1 MRKSVAYNICMKTV
15 FFRKKA
21 FILAGI
27 LSIATVISG
36 IFYAHALIGA
46 VEVNVGESFYFLIS
60 EEENVAAS
68 AEEVY
73 LDGGA
78 GYVMSRGR
86 TNYAV
91 YSCYFT
97 ETDAKTVRNN
107 LNDKDIP
114 ASVIEESVSVSV
126 FEKTF
131 GKTECRKTFRVF
143 FYIE

>member
-1 MRKSVAYNICMKTV
+1 MKTD

-36 IFYAHALIGA
+36 IFYAHALIRA
-46 VEVNVGESFYFLIS
+46 VEVNIGESFYFLIS

-78 GYVMSRGR
+78 GYGVRRGR
-86 TNYAV
+86 TK
-91 YSCYFT
+91 YS
-97 ETDAKTVRNN
+97 
-107 LNDKDIP
+107 
-114 ASVIEESVSVSV
+114 
-126 FEKTF
+126 
-131 GKTECRKTFRVF
+131 G
-143 FYIE
+143 